1 MEVENKDE
9 TINSE
14 IFYNGYPI
22 NENGTN
28 QSHHAIQNTS
38 LSELNRESKNHIICK
53 KCNTVPSLGFISY
66 NKVHYKCN
74 CYEST
79 QTIDKLLDINIFD
92 ENKNN
97 YRRNN
102 NDNDNISSQ
111 NDESSNA
118 QKQIK
123 EAKEEDKYKQISVKC
138 KAHIQEFA
146 YYCKECKLNLCREC
160 LKQSEEHKNHELF
173 IFDVNYFEIN
183 KIIKDNN
190 EYIKV
195 KESDSKEIKNF
206 KKLMIIIFDD
216 FKNFTN
222 YFHFSTIK
230 SFHNFLQKKG
240 REQNSDINSEE
251 KKNYIYIRNKK
262 ELDDNFNNANNIRK
276 INIEKS
282 DQNIISF
289 VKILGPDLINLIE
302 LELKESNIISIES
315 LANNKFENLQSLNLA
330 CNQIDDSNI
339 KYFFQLDF
347 PKLENLNLYDNKL
360 TNPELLKLKNDT
372 KKLPNLNLFFI
383 GNNKF
388 KFCDNNL
395 NDKYNFAS
403 VLEIGISRNFFNQ
416 NSIKYIKC
424 FTFTNLEIIYL
435 SYNHLENFDFINDLE
450 LPAIKEFW
458 VNYNYLTTY
467 EPLVKYKTLEVIE
480 IKNNKIKADDLEN
493 IEDFIRNFK
502 GLKRFNLEGN
512 DISDLLN
519 NLTIE
524 KIKKLYK
531 VSIIYNS

>member
-1 MEVENKDE
+1 MEENKDE
-9 TINSE
+9 IINSDN
-14 IFYNGYPI
+14 FYNGFPI
-22 NENGTN
+22 NDNGTN
-28 QSHHAIQNTS
+28 QSHHVIQNTS
-38 LSELNRESKNHIICK
+38 LTELNRESKKHIICK
-53 KCNTVPSLGFISY
+53 KCNTVPSLEFISY
-66 NKVHYKCN
+66 NKVYYKCK
-74 CYEST
+74 CYELT
-79 QTIDKLLDINIFD
+79 QTIDNILDINIFD

-97 YRRNN
+97 YRRNE
-102 NDNDNISSQ
+102 NDNVSSQ
-111 NDESSNA
+111 NDESSNT
-118 QKQIK
+118 QNLII
-123 EAKEEDKYKQISVKC
+123 EVKEEDKFKQISVKC
-138 KAHIQEFA
+138 KEHNEVFA
-146 YYCKECKLNLCREC
+146 YYCKECKLNICREC
-160 LKQSEEHKNHELF
+160 LKQSEMHKIHELF

-183 KIIKDNN
+183 KIIKNYN
-190 EYIKV
+190 EYIKL
-195 KESDSKEIKNF
+195 KENDSKEIKNF
-206 KKLMIIIFDD
+206 KKLVIIIFDD

-230 SFHNFLQKKG
+230 SFHKFLQKKG

-251 KKNYIYIRNKK
+251 NKNYIYIINKK

-289 VKILGPDLINLIE
+289 IKILGPDLINLIE

-315 LANNKFENLQSLNLA
+315 LANNKLENLQILNLA

-347 PKLENLNLYDNKL
+347 PKLNDLNLYGNKL

-372 KKLPNLNLFFI
+372 KKLPNLKLFFI

-403 VLEIGISRNFFNQ
+403 VIEIGISRNFFNQ

-424 FTFTNLEIIYL
+424 FTFTNLEFIYL
-435 SYNHLENFDFINDLE
+435 SYNNLEKFDFINDLE
-450 LPAIKEFW
+450 LPVIKEFW
-458 VNYNYLTTY
+458 VNYNNLTTF

-480 IKNNKIKADDLEN
+480 IKNNNIKVVDLEN
-493 IEDFIRNFK
+493 IEDFIKNFK
-502 GLKRFNLEGN
+502 GLKRINLEGN
-512 DISDLLN
+512 DVSDLLN

-531 VSIIYNS
+531 VDIIYNS